1 MSDIPDIGAARRR
14 KIIERKLAVKRRLA
28 ARRSKDVLDLYLESL
43 KEKINSI
50 TALTE
55 HKDDEDKE

>member
-1 MSDIPDIGAARRR
+1 MSDISDIGAARRR

-28 ARRSKDVLDLYLESL
+28 ARRSKDVLDLYLESI
-43 KEKINSI
+43 KEKIQSI

-55 HKDDEDKE
+55 TKDDEDKE